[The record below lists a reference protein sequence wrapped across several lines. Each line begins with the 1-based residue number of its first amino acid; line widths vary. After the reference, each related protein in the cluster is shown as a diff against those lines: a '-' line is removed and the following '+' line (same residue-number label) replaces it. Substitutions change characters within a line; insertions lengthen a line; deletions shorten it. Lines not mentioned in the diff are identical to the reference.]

1 MDYNL
6 EISKLESS
14 AELVKVLAKI
24 AIISTAFSITILL
37 FGFDVPDPI
46 IFLSIL
52 LIPIFVVLSNN
63 FITKYYQIKIEYLSH
78 ELLAVKYAN
87 EFEETAS
94 NVNQSNFA
102 NPDYL
107 RNRGTDEKG
116 PAFHTGK
123 NNFSTDGERVD
134 AMSNRDYDNIESAI
148 TKGEEMLRDANAIQA
163 ENSAKQWQS
172 SESLDTDLIESGVDN
187 LGDLIKTG
195 WFEKNKQDGA
205 VKRLYENNEGN
216 QI

>member
-1 MDYNL
+1 
-6 EISKLESS
+6 
-14 AELVKVLAKI
+14 
-24 AIISTAFSITILL
+24 
-37 FGFDVPDPI
+37 
-46 IFLSIL
+46 
-52 LIPIFVVLSNN
+52 
-63 FITKYYQIKIEYLSH
+63 
-78 ELLAVKYAN
+78 
-87 EFEETAS
+87 
-94 NVNQSNFA
+94 
-102 NPDYL
+102 
-107 RNRGTDEKG
+107 
-116 PAFHTGK
+116 
-123 NNFSTDGERVD
+123 
-134 AMSNRDYDNIESAI
+134 MSNRDYDNIESAI